1 MFCPFCGKDDT
12 RVIDTRLVAEGHQVR
27 RRRECPAC
35 GERFNTFEIA
45 KLAMPALL
53 KRDGVREPFSEIKL
67 RTGMERA
74 LYKRPV
80 PATAVDDAVDHI
92 MHKLRT
98 YGEREVPARI
108 LGEWVMQELRALDQV
123 AYVRFASVYRQFAD
137 VNAFREEIDRLQ
149 QSVDPEARNRQLPLI
164 GEGGGD
170 HESQGK
176 PSGSGSRRGRRKQ
189 A

>member
-1 MFCPFCGKDDT
+1 MFCPFCGENDT

-35 GERFNTFEIA
+35 GERFNTFEVA
-45 KLAMPALL
+45 KLAMPSLL
-53 KRDGVREPFSEIKL
+53 KREGVREPFSESKL

-80 PATAVDDAVDHI
+80 PATALDDAIDHI

-98 YGEREVPARI
+98 YGEREVPARV

-149 QSVDPEARNRQLPLI
+149 QSADPESRRRQLPLI
-164 GEGGGD
+164 GEGGDESGD
-170 HESQGK
+170 AQPPAKRAAKHA
-176 PSGSGSRRGRRKQ
+176 RRKK